1 MATKSAVP
9 PGQQFQVVNRLAI
22 KELEA
27 WFFGDVDALKAAYP
41 RVSPTLGQRAR
52 YRNPDAITGGTWE
65 ALERLLQRLN
75 YFRQG
80 LPKITVARE
89 VSRHMDPARNRSRS
103 FQVFR
108 EGLLTIIQ

>member
-1 MATKSAVP
+1 
-9 PGQQFQVVNRLAI
+9 LAI
-22 KELEA
+22 EELEA
-27 WFFGDVDALKAAYP
+27 WFFADIEALNAAYP
-41 RVSPTLGQRAR
+41 RVSPTFGQRAK

-75 YFRQG
+75 HFPEG

-89 VSRHMDPARNRSRS
+89 VSEHMDPTRNCSRS

-108 EGLLTIIQ
+108 QGLMDLIHSPA